1 MLTAETTGINV
12 ALDLGKLRDFS
23 AYTVAEGQIRAGVE
37 HYVLRAIERAQL
49 GTDYVAIA
57 ARLNELFVKTCAI
70 VDGYN
75 GAARERQDELRRE
88 LEAMG
93 PLASNKQVAPMLEQ
107 IQRCE
112 TAVGRPMIYLDVTGL
127 GGPFLDFLLREF
139 PNLPVVGVTIT
150 SGEKAVEQYQ
160 PKGYQTLHVGKE
172 ALIGRLQVLLGSGR
186 IHMPQTA
193 VAAELEHELKVF
205 EGRTTAAKHV
215 KYEAKEGEH
224 DDLVISAAL
233 AVWAPAAGAAERVQ
247 VW

>member
-1 MLTAETTGINV
+1 MLTTETVGINIG
-12 ALDLGKLRDFS
+12 ADLGQRVDFS
-23 AYTVAEGQIRAGVE
+23 AFTVAEGQLRAGVE
-37 HYVLRAIERAQL
+37 HYVLRALERAQL
-49 GTDYVAIA
+49 GTDYVKIA
-57 ARLNELFVKTCAI
+57 ARLNELYVKTCGI
-70 VDGYN
+70 VDEYN
-75 GAARERQDELRRE
+75 GAAKARQDELRRE
-88 LEAMG
+88 LELMG
-93 PLASNKQVAPMLEQ
+93 PLASNKQVAPMLER

-112 TAVGRPMIYLDVTGL
+112 TAVGRPTIYVDVTGL
-127 GGPFLDFLLREF
+127 GGPFMDFLLREF
-139 PNLPVVGVTIT
+139 PSLPVVGVTIT

-215 KYEAKEGEH
+215 KYEAKEGSH

-233 AVWAPAAGAAERVQ
+233 AVWAPAAVAAERVQ
-247 VW
+247 VF